1 MADSLIDLC
10 TLNIT
15 VPLTEETKNIHTNG
29 WIYFTPPDDI
39 VDDFEDIYKDIGG
52 LQCVRWA
59 PYRKNYWYVK
69 GININVSNDE
79 QTMTLELS
87 PFPTIHEVDNL
98 EQQQSGTKVVDK
110 RSNDTYQVDMTP
122 PSWLPPEDIE
132 WAIKTVAEAMG
143 NRTDELSIA
152 KSIFKKFTNQIDY
165 DYYSDLRH
173 TTPKGNRKKAWEL
186 GKLNCAD
193 GANILE
199 TLYLT
204 ANINAR
210 IKHAPNHYIVK
221 LVIDGNTYW
230 VDNHRSRGKGVFN
243 NVWHG
248 ITSDSEGNITN
259 GEYING

>member
-15 VPLTEETKNIHTNG
+15 VPLTEETKNIHTNC
-29 WIYFTPPDDI
+29 WIYFVPPTDI
-39 VDDFEDIYKDIGG
+39 VDGFEDIYNDIGG

-69 GININVSNDE
+69 GISINVSNDE

-87 PFPTIHEVDNL
+87 PFPTIHDVDDL
-98 EQQQSGTKVVDK
+98 EQKQGATKTANTSTESTNTSLK
-110 RSNDTYQVDMTP
+110 P
-122 PSWLPPEDIE
+122 PSWLSEEDKE
-132 WAIKTVAEAMG
+132 WAIKTVTEAIG
-143 NRTDELSIA
+143 NRTDELAIA
-152 KSIFKKFTNQIDY
+152 KSIFHHFTNQVDY
-165 DYYSDLRH
+165 DYYPNLRH
-173 TTPKGNRKKAWEL
+173 STPKGNRKKAWAH

-210 IKHAPNHYIVK
+210 IKHASNHYIVK
-221 LVIDGNTYW
+221 LTINGNTYW

-243 NVWHG
+243 DIWHST
-248 ITSDSEGNITN
+248 TSDSEGNITN